1 MRAWNADGGARGEVA
16 LCQPC
21 LASLDLGLVTIAGE
35 VHVPKLTYDAV
46 SPGCACVEDVHM

>member
-16 LCQPC
+16 PCQPC
-21 LASLDLGLVTIAGE
+21 LASLDLRLVTIAGE